1 MIKYSKFLILLSFFY
16 GLYGC
21 NNKEDCITIIEKRTI
36 NSSYYFLF
44 ENEDIYSNTNNM
56 QEYSPD
62 KYSSGEVNQETYEK
76 FGVGDEYCNF

>member
-1 MIKYSKFLILLSFFY
+1 MIKYSKFLILLSFFC
-16 GLYGC
+16 GFYGC

-36 NSSYYFLF
+36 NFRYYFLF
-44 ENEDIYSNTNNM
+44 ENEDIYSISNNM

>member
-1 MIKYSKFLILLSFFY
+1 MIKYSKFLILLSFFC
-16 GLYGC
+16 GFYGC

-36 NSSYYFLF
+36 NSRYYFLF
-44 ENEDIYSNTNNM
+44 ENEEIYSHNNNM

-62 KYSSGEVNQETYEK
+62 KYSSGEVNIETYQK